1 MSQARDVDPDLID
14 KIQSFLK
21 KYYRE
26 EIAALAQKYPSE
38 QKSLVVDYQ
47 DIFKWDSDA
56 ADDFLNKPER
66 MVEYAEEALRLLEL
80 PVDESLSKAHVRVE
94 NIPSEQT
101 FYPGEFS
108 PTDHSGSFRAIRGE
122 VSRATDVF
130 ARATTVAF
138 ECQRCGTLTR
148 ISQSGGDF
156 EEPHE
161 CTGCERQG
169 PFLINEDQTDHVDAQ
184 MLRVQTPP
192 EEAQGTGQELD
203 VAVEDDLAGVVTAGD
218 RVTIPGKVTL
228 EQQSSDRSK
237 DNVFEPFLDAIAI
250 EVDETDAQ
258 DIDITAEE
266 RQEITALANGDE
278 GDPLE
283 LAAETLAP
291 KIYGHKTPKK
301 AIILALVG
309 GARTE
314 YGGGDFDRGEFHV
327 LLIGD
332 PSTGKSKL
340 VNRAEHIGWRS
351 VGVSGKG
358 STVAGVTATAVQDD
372 FGDRGWTLDAGAAV
386 KAHRGVL
393 AVDELDDM
401 PAEVRSALL
410 EPMSKQTIHV
420 TKGGIN
426 SRLNTR
432 TAVVA
437 AANPEYDRFDPYEP
451 IGEQFTFS
459 STLLSRFDL
468 VYTFRDIPDEENDA
482 KVGGHVLD
490 ARDAAKREE
499 QGDDVDEDA
508 HQSPIDAALL
518 RKWIALA
525 KQQPKPVFASEA
537 VRDKV
542 LDQYQTLRGMHGY
555 DEDEPVPVTVRK
567 LEGTVRVAEA
577 AAKFEFSEEITERHV
592 EIASELIGESMQD
605 VGKDP
610 DTGEL
615 DADITE
621 TGTSKA
627 QRDRIKS
634 VTELI
639 QELQVE
645 YDEGAPMEVLIER
658 AEDEHDID
666 ESKVRHEVD
675 KLKQAGTAIQP
686 RNEHVRYIGEH

>member
-283 LAAETLAP
+283 VAAESLHP
-291 KIYGHKTPKK
+291 KVHGYETQKE
-301 AIILALVG
+301 ALILAVVG
-309 GARTE
+309 GATNTP
-314 YGGGDFDRGEFHV
+314 GLRGEMHV
-327 LLIGD
+327 LFIGD
-332 PSTGKSKL
+332 PSTAKSEL
-340 VNRAEHIGWRS
+340 INRVADIAPRS
-351 VGVSGKG
+351 VSVSAK
-358 STVAGVTATAVQDD
+358 SASSAGLTSTATQGE
-372 FGDRGWTLDAGAAV
+372 FSGGRWTLQPGAFV
-386 KAHRGVL
+386 KANEGVL
-393 AVDELDDM
+393 CIDELDDM
-401 PAEVRSALL
+401 DPDDRKSML
-410 EPMSKQTIHV
+410 EPMANQQINVSKA
-420 TKGGIN
+420 GIN
-426 SRLNTR
+426 ATLT
-432 TAVVA
+432 TQTGVLA
-437 AANPEYDRFDPYEP
+437 AANPKHSRFDPFKALD
-451 IGEQFTFS
+451 EQFGFES
-459 STLLSRFDL
+459 NLISRFDL
-468 VYTFRDIPDEENDA
+468 VYTFRDQPDEDDDSAVAGHVTQYRDA
-482 KVGGHVLD
+482 KIRRARGLD
-490 ARDAAKREE
+490 LTEDQAEIVDTPVDDETLRLWLTLAKRQPDPVYES
-499 QGDDVDEDA
+499 DDVRQQLE
-508 HQSPIDAALL
+508 QSF
-518 RKWIALA
+518 
-525 KQQPKPVFASEA
+525 VS
-537 VRDKV
+537 
-542 LDQYQTLRGMHGY
+542 LRGANGY
-555 DEDEPVPVTVRK
+555 EEDGEVPVTYRK
-567 LEGTVRVAEA
+567 LPGIERVARA
-577 AAKFEFSEEITERHV
+577 HAKLEFSEVITERHARQAMAMV
-592 EIASELIGESMQD
+592 GQSLQD
-605 VGKDP
+605 YQKTEDG
-610 DTGEL
+610 TL
-615 DADITE
+615 DADIGE
-621 TGTSKA
+621 TGQSQS
-627 QRDRIKS
+627 QRERRQQLAR
-634 VTELI
+634 TI
-639 QELQVE
+639 QELQRDTETGQVPADDLLE
-645 YDEGAPMEVLIER
+645 ALGHDDRSQL
-658 AEDEHDID
+658 EHDIEHLRD
-666 ESKVRHEVD
+666 QGAVIR
-675 KLKQAGTAIQP
+675 KQNGDL
-686 RNEHVRYIGEH
+686 RYIGGA